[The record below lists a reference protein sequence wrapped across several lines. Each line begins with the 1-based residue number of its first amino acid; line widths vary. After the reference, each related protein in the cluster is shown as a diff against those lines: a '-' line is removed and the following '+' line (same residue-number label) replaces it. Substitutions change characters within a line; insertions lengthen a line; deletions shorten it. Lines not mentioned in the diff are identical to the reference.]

1 VEAIIAHDIPDPGQ
15 PLPPLEAIPT
25 NPHPAQAKVLRA
37 AASRRPFFYA
47 LIGSVVLSAVAA
59 CSGGSP
65 SVPATSVAPNAAAAT
80 AAPATSRSVSRGV
93 ANIANAL
100 PGTSP
105 TPIPANL
112 VGCAIPGIGTI
123 GTGIGGPAGSCNV
136 TQGPQKPSSAPV
148 GGLTPAQL
156 HTLYGLPAI
165 VPAAQNQ
172 RPTGPVVAV
181 VDAFNAANAQN
192 DLTAYRKQFGL
203 PICEGSCFTVVNVPP
218 LPGSLPAFPPA
229 PNSITGTTWADE
241 TALDLAMVSAA
252 CPNCKIV
259 LVQAAGNDLD
269 SLANADNVAASFK
282 PVAISNSWGVL
293 EAGNLSGIDAG
304 AQAAFNHPGIA
315 ITADAGDLGAVQ
327 FPATSPYVT
336 SVGGTSLT
344 LDAASPRG
352 YDESLWTSSP
362 TGCST
367 MFAAPT
373 WQTGAACG
381 GARAGT
387 DISILGDVTT
397 GYAVYST
404 IQGGWIVLGGT
415 SAGAPFIAGLYGAA
429 NDYPATA
436 TGASTLYAARGSFNT
451 VLNAKNTTLG
461 SPSGL
466 TGF

>member
-1 VEAIIAHDIPDPGQ
+1 M
-15 PLPPLEAIPT
+15 PT
-25 NPHPAQAKVLRA
+25 GTKTTSSKVLKVA
-37 AASRRPFFYA
+37 ATRRSIIHTF
-47 LIGSVVLSAVAA
+47 IGAAVLTVVAA
-59 CSGGSP
+59 CSGGSGT
-65 SVPATSVAPNAAAAT
+65 VPGTNGVVPNSAAAT
-80 AAPATSRSVSRGV
+80 AAPGTGARSASRGI

-112 VGCAIPGIGTI
+112 VGCAAPGTSGNTL
-123 GTGIGGPAGSCNV
+123 GGLLAGNCNV
-136 TQGPQKPSSAPV
+136 QQGSQKPSTTPV
-148 GGLTPAQL
+148 GGMTPAQL
-156 HTLYGLPAI
+156 HALYGLPAI

-172 RPTGPVVAV
+172 RPTGPIVAV

-218 LPGSLPAFPPA
+218 LPGSLALLPQAL
-229 PNSITGTTWADE
+229 NTINGTTWADE

-252 CPNCKIV
+252 CPNCRIV

-269 SLANADNVAASFK
+269 SLANADNVAATFK

-293 EAGNLSGIDAG
+293 EAGNVAGIDAA
-304 AQAAFNHPGIA
+304 AQAAFHHPGIA

-352 YDESLWTSSP
+352 YDESLWSGSP
-362 TGCST
+362 IGCSILN
-367 MFAAPT
+367 AAPA
-373 WQTGAACG
+373 WQTGSACG
-381 GARAGT
+381 AARAGT
-387 DISILGDVTT
+387 DISMLANVAT
-397 GYAVYST
+397 GFAVYST
-404 IQGGWIVLGGT
+404 VQGGWIVLGGT
-415 SAGAPFIAGLYGAA
+415 SAGAPFVAGLYGAA
-429 NDYPATA
+429 NDFPATA
-436 TGASTLYAARGSFNT
+436 VGASTLYAKRGSFNT
-451 VLNAKNTTLG
+451 VLNANDTTLG
-461 SPSGL
+461 SPNGL